1 MLTIYGGKSDI
12 VVFWHNYS
20 SEKTSTSN
28 NWSTNMK
35 IRSAETI
42 RDKIVPK
49 TVTLLYIIQKRFGL
63 IITFAVLASKYPEK
77 YNLR

>member
-1 MLTIYGGKSDI
+1 MLTISSGKSDI

-35 IRSAETI
+35 IRNAETI
-42 RDKIVPK
+42 RDKILPN
-49 TVTLLYIIQKRFGL
+49 TVTLLYNNTKTLRFNIYIRSSRKQVPREIQ
-63 IITFAVLASKYPEK
+63 P
-77 YNLR
+77 